1 MARMEEEYLDVL
13 QSIEFAIV
21 STHREHP
28 DMTDYAVMQA
38 LEALIDR
45 YKGEKAG
52 RPPRD
57 FRLSEVE
64 CLLEDAVRSKCEWRL
79 GRGGLEGGSPTAK
92 DAAMEPKSMDEII
105 LCLKR
110 VLKSVQKWNKEG
122 GRQGYLTFIGHYIK

>member
-1 MARMEEEYLDVL
+1 VL
-13 QSIEFAIV
+13 QSIEFGIV

-28 DMTDYAVMQA
+28 DMTDYAVMQV

-64 CLLEDAVRSKCEWRL
+64 RLLEDAVRMKCEWRL
-79 GRGGLEGGSPTAK
+79 GRGGLVGGPPTTE
-92 DAAMEPKSMDEII
+92 DTAMKPKTVEEII

-110 VLKSVQKWNKEG
+110 VLKSVNKWNKEG
-122 GRQGYLTFIGHYIK
+122 GRQGYLNFVIAYVK